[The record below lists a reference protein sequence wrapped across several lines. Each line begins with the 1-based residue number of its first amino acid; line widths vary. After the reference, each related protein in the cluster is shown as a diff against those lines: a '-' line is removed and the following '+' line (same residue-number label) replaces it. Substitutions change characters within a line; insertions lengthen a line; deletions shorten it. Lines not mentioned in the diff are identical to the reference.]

1 MKKLIEIIKGIKF
14 PLVTRKKLE
23 NALNNNAILNKNR
36 VELSKQNVELQ
47 KELNKAKEDWK
58 NEVERLQKDNKDLSS
73 ALKGF
78 RNRIDTLEKENVE
91 LKEVNDDKTK
101 DILHYENEC
110 NLLEKRVKEYEKIVN
125 RAKKEVISKHC
136 KKCGR
141 FFRIASID
149 SYKKYCPSCEQKIK
163 EERRNGR
170 RK

>member
-14 PLVTRKKLE
+14 PLVTRKKFE
-23 NALNNNAILNKNR
+23 NALNNNAILNENR
-36 VELSKQNVELQ
+36 VELSKQNIEYQ
-47 KELNKAKEDWK
+47 KEIKNQKEQFK
-58 NEVERLQKDNKDLSS
+58 NEVEKLQKDITIL
-73 ALKGF
+73 
-78 RNRIDTLEKENVE
+78 RTEINRLEE
-91 LKEVNDDKTK
+91 LDKDKTR
-101 DILHYENEC
+101 DILHYEDKC
-110 NLLEKRVKEYEKIVN
+110 NLLEKRIKEYEKIVN